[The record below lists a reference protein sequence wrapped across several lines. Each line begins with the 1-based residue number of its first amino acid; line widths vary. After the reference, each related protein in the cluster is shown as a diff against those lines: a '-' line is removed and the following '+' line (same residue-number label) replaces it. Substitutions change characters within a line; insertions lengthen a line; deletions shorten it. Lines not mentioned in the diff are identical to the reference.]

1 MGKRYT
7 SIHDNDPL
15 RVVLASRLSDR
26 MADFKKGLAAHAEV
40 EIFQADSGE
49 EALQFLADQRID
61 LIAID
66 QAVTDMSGLEVAQAV
81 AQFHPF
87 VSSVLV
93 SDASEADFHEQTEGL
108 GVLMRL
114 PEAPDESV
122 ALKVLQHMEKAF
134 AAKVC

>member
-1 MGKRYT
+1 MGKKYT
-7 SIHDNDPL
+7 SIRDNDPL

-26 MADFKKGLAAHAEV
+26 MADFRKGLAAHAEV

-49 EALQFLADQRID
+49 EALWLLADQRID

-66 QAVTDMSGLEVAQAV
+66 QAVTDMDGLEVAKTV
-81 AQFHPF
+81 AQLHPF

-93 SDASEADFHEQTEGL
+93 SDVSEADFHEQTEGL
-108 GVLMRL
+108 GLLMSL
-114 PEAPDESV
+114 PEAPDEDI

-134 AAKVC
+134 AAKAC